1 MISIS
6 PHKEKFRY
14 SINTEEEARKIDDFA
29 VAHGRKTVVV
39 QGLGFVGAAMVA
51 TLSNARDKK
60 GNLSYN
66 VIGIDLSDEDNY
78 WKIAMVNMG
87 KPPIVSSDPKLE
99 RFYRTCHKNGNLMA
113 TYSEHA
119 YTKADIVVV
128 DINLD
133 IEKKELGIPYDYAFS
148 YEGYKKAICAI
159 AQKIGEGTLVVIE
172 STVPPGSMEK
182 VIYPIFKEVFA
193 KRGLDVNKLF
203 LGHSYERV
211 MPGKKY
217 IDSII
222 NFYRVYSGINVRSKK
237 KTKEF
242 LESFTNTEDFPLRE
256 LESPAASEMSKVL
269 ENSYRAMN
277 ISFIKEWT
285 DFAEQAR
292 VNLFEIV
299 DAIRVRPTHKN
310 IMSPGFGVG
319 GYCLTKDALLAD
331 WSYRNLFG
339 NKGHLKLSLD
349 AVGIN
354 DLMPDHTFKLLKK
367 EIPDLKGVNITVLGV
382 SYRHDIADTRCS
394 PTELFYDR
402 CVEDGAIINLHDEY
416 VTYWNEKKIT
426 ICTDLNALKNKKH
439 DVVVFAVRHE
449 QYLKLGS
456 KDIAVLFKGVK
467 IIIDANNVIN
477 DKIARGLIRKGIK
490 IIGVGKG
497 HWRNQGVFK

>member
-1 MISIS
+1 MISVS
-6 PHKEKFRY
+6 PYKEKFKY
-14 SINTEEEARKIDDFA
+14 SINTKEENLKIDDFT
-29 VAHGRKTVVV
+29 VSQGKKTVVV

-51 TLSNARDKK
+51 SLSSARDKNGK
-60 GNLSYN
+60 LIYN
-66 VIGIDLSDEDNY
+66 VIGIDFADEDNY
-78 WKIAMVNMG
+78 WKIARVNEG
-87 KPPIVSSDPKLE
+87 RSPILSSDPKLE
-99 RFYRTCHKNGNLMA
+99 SFYRNACKNENLMA
-113 TYSEHA
+113 TYSEYA
-119 YTKADIVVV
+119 YSKADIVVV
-128 DINLD
+128 DIHLD
-133 IEKKELGIPYDYAFS
+133 IEKKELGMPYKYAFS
-148 YEGYKKAICAI
+148 YEVYKKAIRII
-159 AQKIGEGTLVVIE
+159 AEKIGEGTLVVIE
-172 STVPPGSMEK
+172 TTVPPGSMEK

-193 KRGLDVNKLF
+193 KRKLDINKLF

-222 NFYRVYSGINVRSKK
+222 NFYRVYSGINRRSKK
-237 KTKEF
+237 MTKEF
-242 LESFTNTEDFPLRE
+242 LKSFTNTKDFPLCE
-256 LESPAASEMSKVL
+256 LESPTASEMAKVL

-285 DFAEQAR
+285 DFAEKAY
-292 VNLFEIV
+292 VNLFEVV

-339 NKGHLKLSLD
+339 NKGHLKVSLD

-354 DLMPDHTFKLLKK
+354 DLMPDHTFGLLKR
-367 EIPDLKGVNITVLGV
+367 EMPDLKGVNITILGV
-382 SYRHDIADTRCS
+382 SYRYDIADTRCS

-402 CVEDGAIINLHDEY
+402 CVKDGAKINLHDEY
-416 VTYWNEKKIT
+416 VTFWHEKGIA
-426 ICTDLNALKNKKH
+426 ICTDLDALKNKKH

-449 QYLKLGS
+449 QYVKLAS

-477 DKIARGLIRKGIK
+477 DRIAQELIRKGIK
-490 IIGVGKG
+490 MIGVGKG
-497 HWRNQGVFK
+497 HWQNSGAF